1 MKTKPN
7 ATTEVAVNVLSLLH
21 NFYAGTPAG
30 TRDLDDLLAFIYQE
44 NAAGRHLRV
53 TDLVRLQHFGS
64 LPTLT
69 HKVQRLITLGLVVQT
84 VAGDRREK
92 NIEATPAAELLFQS
106 RYALLQQAGLQAA

>member
-7 ATTEVAVNVLSLLH
+7 ATSEVAARFISLLH
-21 NFYAGTPAG
+21 NFYAGEPAG

-44 NAAGRHLRV
+44 NNAGRHLRV

-84 VAGDRREK
+84 VSSDRREK
-92 NIEATPAAELLFQS
+92 HIEATPAAEQLFQS
-106 RYALLQQAGLQAA
+106 RYALLQQAGLEAA